1 MSEIDALFITPPSRL
16 EVYQGLSNEY
26 AAIEPPVW
34 SSLIANYLLKRN
46 YIVEIL
52 DSEAENLTH
61 DQTTEKILTINPK
74 LAIFMIYGQQP
85 SASTQCMSSGRK
97 TCLKLNELSS
107 KAIKTIVVGTHSS
120 ALPKKTLDEEPYD
133 FVCQGEG
140 PLTIEKLIEFK
151 IIPII
156 NENDVVSTE
165 ELEGE
170 KFGDNDTLSAFVSNI
185 IDANLLIILSSIEG
199 LFTTDP
205 NRYPQ
210 SAKLISEIKNV
221 GIRDIDSLGGPT
233 TNNRGTGGM
242 NTKLKAIELASVSG
256 TDVIIAS
263 GKNPDN
269 ILKIIN
275 GEKIGTF
282 FPAKLKIIERK
293 KRWLLNNMSRSKS
306 LTVDE
311 GAKNAILQN
320 NTSLLPPGIISVSG
334 SFKAGEVVCILDKK
348 KQLIACGITSYSN
361 KEINKI
367 KGKQSTDII
376 NNLGYIHTEEI
387 IHKNNLVNL

>member
-1 MSEIDALFITPPSRL
+1 MKYKRIVIKIGT
-16 EVYQGLSNEY
+16 
-26 AAIEPPVW
+26 
-34 SSLIANYLLKRN
+34 SLI
-46 YIVEIL
+46 
-52 DSEAENLTH
+52 
-61 DQTTEKILTINPK
+61 TEKDGDLNYKFISK
-74 LAIFMIYGQQP
+74 LSEVCKKLIELNYEIVLI
-85 SASTQCMSSGRK
+85 SSGAVGAGMQLINK
-97 TCLKLNELSS
+97 KLIDNINQKQTSVKQVLASLGQPYLMKHYQEIFDKLD
-107 KAIKTIVVGTHSS
+107 IKTSQILLTRKEITEDKSTY
-120 ALPKKTLDEEPYD
+120 LNIKN
-133 FVCQGEG
+133 
-140 PLTIEKLIEFK
+140 TIEKLIEFK

-170 KFGDNDTLSAFVSNI
+170 KFGDNDTLSSFVSNM

-205 NRYPQ
+205 NLYPQ

-221 GIRDIDSLGGPT
+221 GIQDIDSLGGPT
-233 TNNRGTGGM
+233 TNNLGTGGM
-242 NTKLKAIELASVSG
+242 NAKLKAIELASVSG

-269 ILKIIN
+269 ILKIIS

-311 GAKNAILQN
+311 GAKNAILQK

-334 SFKAGEVVCILDKK
+334 SFKAGEIVCILDKE

-367 KGKQSTDII
+367 KGKQSKDII
-376 NNLGYIHTEEI
+376 NKLGYIHTEEI

>member
-1 MSEIDALFITPPSRL
+1 MKYKRIVIKIGT
-16 EVYQGLSNEY
+16 
-26 AAIEPPVW
+26 
-34 SSLIANYLLKRN
+34 SLI
-46 YIVEIL
+46 
-52 DSEAENLTH
+52 
-61 DQTTEKILTINPK
+61 TEKDGDLNYKFISNLSEVCKK
-74 LAIFMIYGQQP
+74 LIELNYEIVLI
-85 SASTQCMSSGRK
+85 SSGAVGAGMQLINK
-97 TCLKLNELSS
+97 KLIDNINQKQTSVKQVLASLGQPYLMKHYQEIFDKLD
-107 KAIKTIVVGTHSS
+107 IKTSQILLTRKEITEDKSTY
-120 ALPKKTLDEEPYD
+120 LNIKN
-133 FVCQGEG
+133 
-140 PLTIEKLIEFK
+140 TIEKLIEFK

-170 KFGDNDTLSAFVSNI
+170 KFGDNDTLSSFVSNI

-205 NRYPQ
+205 NLYPQ

-221 GIRDIDSLGGPT
+221 SIQDIDSLGGPA
-233 TNNRGTGGM
+233 TNNLGTGGM
-242 NTKLKAIELASVSG
+242 NAKLKAIELASVSG
-256 TDVIIAS
+256 TDVIIAN

-334 SFKAGEVVCILDKK
+334 SFKAGEVVCILDKE
-348 KQLIACGITSYSN
+348 KQLIACGISSYSN

-367 KGKQSTDII
+367 KGKQSKDII

>member
-1 MSEIDALFITPPSRL
+1 MKYKRIVIKIGT
-16 EVYQGLSNEY
+16 
-26 AAIEPPVW
+26 
-34 SSLIANYLLKRN
+34 SLI
-46 YIVEIL
+46 
-52 DSEAENLTH
+52 
-61 DQTTEKILTINPK
+61 TEKDGDLNYKFISNLSEVCKK
-74 LAIFMIYGQQP
+74 LIELNYEIVLI
-85 SASTQCMSSGRK
+85 SSGAVGAGMQLINK
-97 TCLKLNELSS
+97 KLIDNINQKQTSVKQVLASLGQPYLMKHYQEIFDKLD
-107 KAIKTIVVGTHSS
+107 IKTSQILLTRKEITEDKSTY
-120 ALPKKTLDEEPYD
+120 LNIKN
-133 FVCQGEG
+133 
-140 PLTIEKLIEFK
+140 TIEKLIEFK

-170 KFGDNDTLSAFVSNI
+170 KFGDNDTLSSFVSNI

-205 NRYPQ
+205 NLYPQ

-221 GIRDIDSLGGPT
+221 GIQDIDSLGGPT
-233 TNNRGTGGM
+233 TSNLGTGGM
-242 NTKLKAIELASVSG
+242 NAKLKAIELASVSG

-320 NTSLLPPGIISVSG
+320 NTSLLPPGVISVSG
-334 SFKAGEVVCILDKK
+334 SFKAGEVLCILDKE

>member
-1 MSEIDALFITPPSRL
+1 MKYKRIVIKIGT
-16 EVYQGLSNEY
+16 
-26 AAIEPPVW
+26 
-34 SSLIANYLLKRN
+34 SLI
-46 YIVEIL
+46 
-52 DSEAENLTH
+52 
-61 DQTTEKILTINPK
+61 TEKDGDLNYKFISDLSEVCKK
-74 LAIFMIYGQQP
+74 LIELNYEIVLI
-85 SASTQCMSSGRK
+85 SSGAVGAGMQLINK
-97 TCLKLNELSS
+97 KLIDNINQKQTSVKQVLASLGQPYLMKHYQEIFDKLD
-107 KAIKTIVVGTHSS
+107 IKTSQILLTRKEITEDKSTY
-120 ALPKKTLDEEPYD
+120 LNIKN
-133 FVCQGEG
+133 
-140 PLTIEKLIEFK
+140 TIEKLIEFK

-170 KFGDNDTLSAFVSNI
+170 KFGDNDTLSSFVSNM

-205 NRYPQ
+205 NLYPQ

-221 GIRDIDSLGGPT
+221 GIQDIDSLGGPT
-233 TNNRGTGGM
+233 TNNLGTGGM
-242 NTKLKAIELASVSG
+242 DAKLKAIELASVSG

-320 NTSLLPPGIISVSG
+320 NTSLLPPGVISVSG
-334 SFKAGEVVCILDKK
+334 SFKAGEVLCILDKE

-367 KGKQSTDII
+367 KGKQSKDII
-376 NNLGYIHTEEI
+376 NNLGYIYTEEI

>member
-1 MSEIDALFITPPSRL
+1 MKYKRIVIKIGT
-16 EVYQGLSNEY
+16 
-26 AAIEPPVW
+26 
-34 SSLIANYLLKRN
+34 SLI
-46 YIVEIL
+46 
-52 DSEAENLTH
+52 
-61 DQTTEKILTINPK
+61 TEKDGDLNYKFISNLSEVCKK
-74 LAIFMIYGQQP
+74 LIELNYEIVLI
-85 SASTQCMSSGRK
+85 SSGAVGAGMQLINK
-97 TCLKLNELSS
+97 KLIDNINQKQTSVKQVLASLGQPYLMKHYQEIFDKLD
-107 KAIKTIVVGTHSS
+107 IKTSQILLTRKEITEDKSTY
-120 ALPKKTLDEEPYD
+120 LNIKN
-133 FVCQGEG
+133 
-140 PLTIEKLIEFK
+140 TIEKLIEFK

-170 KFGDNDTLSAFVSNI
+170 KFGDNDTLSSFVSNM

-205 NRYPQ
+205 NLYPQ

-221 GIRDIDSLGGPT
+221 GIQDIDSLGGPT
-233 TNNRGTGGM
+233 TNNLGTGGM
-242 NTKLKAIELASVSG
+242 NAKLKAIELASVSG

-311 GAKNAILQN
+311 GAKNAILQK

-334 SFKAGEVVCILDKK
+334 SFKAGEVVCILDKE

-367 KGKQSTDII
+367 KGKQSKDII
-376 NNLGYIHTEEI
+376 NKLGYIHTEEI

>member
-1 MSEIDALFITPPSRL
+1 MKYKRIVIKIGT
-16 EVYQGLSNEY
+16 
-26 AAIEPPVW
+26 
-34 SSLIANYLLKRN
+34 SLI
-46 YIVEIL
+46 
-52 DSEAENLTH
+52 
-61 DQTTEKILTINPK
+61 TEKDGDLNYKFISNLSEVCKK
-74 LAIFMIYGQQP
+74 LIELNYEIVLI
-85 SASTQCMSSGRK
+85 SSGAVGAGMQLINK
-97 TCLKLNELSS
+97 KLIDNINQKQTSIKQVLASLGQPYLMKHYQEIFDKLD
-107 KAIKTIVVGTHSS
+107 IKTSQILLTRKEITEDKSTY
-120 ALPKKTLDEEPYD
+120 LNIKN
-133 FVCQGEG
+133 
-140 PLTIEKLIEFK
+140 TIEKLIEFK

-205 NRYPQ
+205 NLYPQ

-233 TNNRGTGGM
+233 TNNLGTGGM

-256 TDVIIAS
+256 TDVIITS

-334 SFKAGEVVCILDKK
+334 SFKAGEVICILDKK

>member
-1 MSEIDALFITPPSRL
+1 MKYKRIVIKIGT
-16 EVYQGLSNEY
+16 
-26 AAIEPPVW
+26 
-34 SSLIANYLLKRN
+34 SLI
-46 YIVEIL
+46 
-52 DSEAENLTH
+52 
-61 DQTTEKILTINPK
+61 TEKDGDLNYKFISNLSEVCKK
-74 LAIFMIYGQQP
+74 LIELNYEIVLI
-85 SASTQCMSSGRK
+85 SSGAVGAGMQLINK
-97 TCLKLNELSS
+97 KLIDNINQKQTSVKQVLASIGQPYLMKHYQEIFDKLD
-107 KAIKTIVVGTHSS
+107 IKTSQILLTRKEITEDKSTY
-120 ALPKKTLDEEPYD
+120 LNIKN
-133 FVCQGEG
+133 
-140 PLTIEKLIEFK
+140 TIEKLIEFK

-170 KFGDNDTLSAFVSNI
+170 KFGDNDTLSSFVSNM

-205 NRYPQ
+205 NLYPQ

-221 GIRDIDSLGGPT
+221 GIQDIDSLGGPT
-233 TNNRGTGGM
+233 TNNLGTGGM
-242 NTKLKAIELASVSG
+242 NAKLKAIELASVSG

-311 GAKNAILQN
+311 GAKDAILQK

-334 SFKAGEVVCILDKK
+334 SFKAGEVVCILDTE

-367 KGKQSTDII
+367 KGKQSKDII
-376 NNLGYIHTEEI
+376 NKLGYIHTEEI

>member
-1 MSEIDALFITPPSRL
+1 MKYKRIVIKIGT
-16 EVYQGLSNEY
+16 
-26 AAIEPPVW
+26 
-34 SSLIANYLLKRN
+34 SLI
-46 YIVEIL
+46 
-52 DSEAENLTH
+52 
-61 DQTTEKILTINPK
+61 TEKDGDLNYKFISK
-74 LAIFMIYGQQP
+74 LSEVCKKLIELNYEIVLI
-85 SASTQCMSSGRK
+85 SSGAVGAGMQLINK
-97 TCLKLNELSS
+97 KLIDNINQKQTSVKQVLASIGQPYLMKHYQEIFDKLD
-107 KAIKTIVVGTHSS
+107 IKTSQILLTRKEITEDKSTY
-120 ALPKKTLDEEPYD
+120 LNIKN
-133 FVCQGEG
+133 
-140 PLTIEKLIEFK
+140 TIEKLIEFK

-170 KFGDNDTLSAFVSNI
+170 KFGDNDTLSSFVSNM

-205 NRYPQ
+205 NLYPQ

-221 GIRDIDSLGGPT
+221 GIQDIDSLGGPT
-233 TNNRGTGGM
+233 TNNLGTGGM
-242 NTKLKAIELASVSG
+242 NAKLKAIELASVSG

-311 GAKNAILQN
+311 GAKNAILQK

-334 SFKAGEVVCILDKK
+334 SFKAGEIVCILDKE

-367 KGKQSTDII
+367 KGKQSKDII
-376 NNLGYIHTEEI
+376 NKLGYIHTEEI

>member
-1 MSEIDALFITPPSRL
+1 MKYKRIVIKIGT
-16 EVYQGLSNEY
+16 
-26 AAIEPPVW
+26 
-34 SSLIANYLLKRN
+34 SLI
-46 YIVEIL
+46 
-52 DSEAENLTH
+52 
-61 DQTTEKILTINPK
+61 TEKDGDLNYKFISNLSEVCKK
-74 LAIFMIYGQQP
+74 LIELNYEIVLI
-85 SASTQCMSSGRK
+85 SSGAVGAGMQLINK
-97 TCLKLNELSS
+97 KLIDNINQKQTSVKQVLASLGQPYLMKHYQEIFNKLD
-107 KAIKTIVVGTHSS
+107 IKTSQILLTRKEITEDKSTY
-120 ALPKKTLDEEPYD
+120 LNIKN
-133 FVCQGEG
+133 
-140 PLTIEKLIEFK
+140 TIEKLIEFK

-170 KFGDNDTLSAFVSNI
+170 KFGDNDTLSSFVSNI

-205 NRYPQ
+205 NLYPQ

-221 GIRDIDSLGGPT
+221 SIQDIDSLGGPT
-233 TNNRGTGGM
+233 TNNLGTGGM
-242 NTKLKAIELASVSG
+242 NAKLKAIELASVSG

-334 SFKAGEVVCILDKK
+334 SFKAGEVVCILDKE

-367 KGKQSTDII
+367 KGKQSKDII
-376 NNLGYIHTEEI
+376 NNLGYIYTEEI

>member
-1 MSEIDALFITPPSRL
+1 MKYKRIVIKIGT
-16 EVYQGLSNEY
+16 
-26 AAIEPPVW
+26 
-34 SSLIANYLLKRN
+34 SLI
-46 YIVEIL
+46 
-52 DSEAENLTH
+52 
-61 DQTTEKILTINPK
+61 TEKDGDLNYKFISNLSEVCKK
-74 LAIFMIYGQQP
+74 LIELNYEIVLI
-85 SASTQCMSSGRK
+85 SSGAVGAGMQLINK
-97 TCLKLNELSS
+97 KLIDNINQKQTSVKQVLASLGQPYLMKHYQEIFDKLD
-107 KAIKTIVVGTHSS
+107 IKTSQILLTRKEITEDKSTY
-120 ALPKKTLDEEPYD
+120 LNIKN
-133 FVCQGEG
+133 
-140 PLTIEKLIEFK
+140 TIEKLIEFK

-205 NRYPQ
+205 NLYPQ

-233 TNNRGTGGM
+233 TNNLGTGGM

-334 SFKAGEVVCILDKK
+334 SFKAGEVVCILDKE

>member
-1 MSEIDALFITPPSRL
+1 MKYKRIVIKIGT
-16 EVYQGLSNEY
+16 
-26 AAIEPPVW
+26 
-34 SSLIANYLLKRN
+34 SLITGKDGDLNSKF
-46 YIVEIL
+46 IL
-52 DSEAENLTH
+52 DLSEVC
-61 DQTTEKILTINPK
+61 EKLIK
-74 LAIFMIYGQQP
+74 LNYEIVLI
-85 SASTQCMSSGRK
+85 SSGAVGAGIQLIDKKLIDNINQKQTSVKQVLASLGQPYLMKHYQEIFNKSDLKTSQILLTRK
-97 TCLKLNELSS
+97 EITEDKSTYLN
-107 KAIKTIVVGTHSS
+107 IKN
-120 ALPKKTLDEEPYD
+120 
-133 FVCQGEG
+133 
-140 PLTIEKLIEFK
+140 TIEKLIEFK

-170 KFGDNDTLSAFVSNI
+170 KFGDNDTLSSFVSNM

-205 NRYPQ
+205 NLYPK
-210 SAKLISEIKNV
+210 SAELISEIKNV
-221 GIRDIDSLGGPT
+221 GIQDINSLGGPS
-233 TNNRGTGGM
+233 TNNLGTGGM
-242 NTKLKAIELASVSG
+242 DAKLKAIEMASVSG

-263 GKNPDN
+263 GKNPKN

-275 GEKIGTF
+275 GEKVGTF

-306 LTVDE
+306 LTVDQ
-311 GAKNAILQN
+311 GAKNAILNN
-320 NTSLLPPGIISVSG
+320 NTSLLPAGIISVSG
-334 SFKAGEVVCILDKK
+334 SFKAGEVVSILDKA

-367 KGKQSTDII
+367 KGKQSKEII
-376 NNLGYIHTEEI
+376 NYLGYIHTEEI

>member
-1 MSEIDALFITPPSRL
+1 MKYKRIVIKIGT
-16 EVYQGLSNEY
+16 
-26 AAIEPPVW
+26 
-34 SSLIANYLLKRN
+34 SLI
-46 YIVEIL
+46 
-52 DSEAENLTH
+52 
-61 DQTTEKILTINPK
+61 TEKDGNLNSKFISNLSKICEK
-74 LAIFMIYGQQP
+74 LIKLNYEIVLV
-85 SASTQCMSSGRK
+85 SSGAVGAGMQLIDK
-97 TCLKLNELSS
+97 KIIDNTNQKQTSVKQVLASLGQPYLMKHYQEIFNKSD
-107 KAIKTIVVGTHSS
+107 IKTSQILLTRKEITEDKSTYINI
-120 ALPKKTLDEEPYD
+120 KN
-133 FVCQGEG
+133 
-140 PLTIEKLIEFK
+140 TIEKLIEFN

-170 KFGDNDTLSAFVSNI
+170 KFGDNDTLSSFVSNM

-205 NRYPQ
+205 NLYPQ
-210 SAKLISEIKNV
+210 TAKLIKEIKNV
-221 GIRDIDSLGGPT
+221 GIQDIDSLGGPS
-233 TNNRGTGGM
+233 TNNLGTGGM
-242 NTKLKAIELASVSG
+242 DAKLKAIEMASVSG

-263 GKNPDN
+263 GKNPEN

-306 LTVDE
+306 LTVDQ
-311 GAKNAILQN
+311 GAKNAILNN
-320 NTSLLPPGIISVSG
+320 NTSLLPAGIISVSG
-334 SFKAGEVVCILDKK
+334 SFKAGEVVSILDKA

-367 KGKQSTDII
+367 KGKQSKEII
-376 NNLGYIHTEEI
+376 NYLGYIHTEEI

>member
-1 MSEIDALFITPPSRL
+1 MKYKRIVIKIGT
-16 EVYQGLSNEY
+16 
-26 AAIEPPVW
+26 
-34 SSLIANYLLKRN
+34 SLI
-46 YIVEIL
+46 
-52 DSEAENLTH
+52 
-61 DQTTEKILTINPK
+61 TEKDGNLNSKFISNLSKICEK
-74 LAIFMIYGQQP
+74 LIKLNYEIVLV
-85 SASTQCMSSGRK
+85 SSGAVGAGMQLIDK
-97 TCLKLNELSS
+97 KIIDNTNQKQTSVKQVLASLGQPYLMKHYQEIFNKLD
-107 KAIKTIVVGTHSS
+107 IKTSQILLTRKEITEDKSTYINI
-120 ALPKKTLDEEPYD
+120 KN
-133 FVCQGEG
+133 
-140 PLTIEKLIEFK
+140 TIEKLIEFN

-170 KFGDNDTLSAFVSNI
+170 KFGDNDTLSSFVSNM

-205 NRYPQ
+205 NLYPQ
-210 SAKLISEIKNV
+210 SAKLITEIKNV
-221 GIRDIDSLGGPT
+221 GIQDIDSLGGPSS
-233 TNNRGTGGM
+233 NNLGTGGM
-242 NTKLKAIELASVSG
+242 DAKLKAIEMASVSG

-263 GKNPDN
+263 GKNPEN

-306 LTVDE
+306 LTVDQ
-311 GAKNAILQN
+311 GAKNAILNN
-320 NTSLLPPGIISVSG
+320 NTSLLPAGIISVSG
-334 SFKAGEVVCILDKK
+334 SFKAGEVVSILDKA

-367 KGKQSTDII
+367 KGKQSKEII
-376 NNLGYIHTEEI
+376 NYLGYIHTEEI

>member
-1 MSEIDALFITPPSRL
+1 MKYKRIVIKIGT
-16 EVYQGLSNEY
+16 
-26 AAIEPPVW
+26 
-34 SSLIANYLLKRN
+34 SLI
-46 YIVEIL
+46 
-52 DSEAENLTH
+52 
-61 DQTTEKILTINPK
+61 TEKDGDLNYKFISNLSEVCKK
-74 LAIFMIYGQQP
+74 LIELNYEIVLI
-85 SASTQCMSSGRK
+85 SSGAVGAGMQLINK
-97 TCLKLNELSS
+97 KLIDNINQKQTSVKQVLASLGQPYLMKHYQEIFDKLD
-107 KAIKTIVVGTHSS
+107 IKTSQILLTRKEITEDKSTY
-120 ALPKKTLDEEPYD
+120 LNIKN
-133 FVCQGEG
+133 
-140 PLTIEKLIEFK
+140 TIEKLIEFK

-170 KFGDNDTLSAFVSNI
+170 KFGDNDTLSSFVSNI

-205 NRYPQ
+205 NLYPQ

-221 GIRDIDSLGGPT
+221 SIQDIDSLGGPT
-233 TNNRGTGGM
+233 TNNLGTGGM
-242 NTKLKAIELASVSG
+242 NAKLKAIELASVSG
-256 TDVIIAS
+256 TDVIIAN

-320 NTSLLPPGIISVSG
+320 NTSLLPPGVISVSG
-334 SFKAGEVVCILDKK
+334 SFKAGEVLCILDKE
-348 KQLIACGITSYSN
+348 KQLIACGISSYSN

-367 KGKQSTDII
+367 KGKQSKDII

>member
-1 MSEIDALFITPPSRL
+1 MKYKRIVIKIGT
-16 EVYQGLSNEY
+16 
-26 AAIEPPVW
+26 
-34 SSLIANYLLKRN
+34 SLI
-46 YIVEIL
+46 
-52 DSEAENLTH
+52 
-61 DQTTEKILTINPK
+61 TEKDGDLNYKFISNLSEVCKK
-74 LAIFMIYGQQP
+74 LIELNYEIVLI
-85 SASTQCMSSGRK
+85 SSGAVGAGMQLINK
-97 TCLKLNELSS
+97 KLIDNINQKQTSVKQVLASIGQPYLMKHYQEIFDKLD
-107 KAIKTIVVGTHSS
+107 IKTSQILLTRKEITEDKSTY
-120 ALPKKTLDEEPYD
+120 LNIKN
-133 FVCQGEG
+133 
-140 PLTIEKLIEFK
+140 TIEKLIEFK

-170 KFGDNDTLSAFVSNI
+170 KFGDNDTLSSFVSNM

-205 NRYPQ
+205 NLYPQ

-221 GIRDIDSLGGPT
+221 GIQDIDSLGGPT
-233 TNNRGTGGM
+233 ASNLGTGGM
-242 NTKLKAIELASVSG
+242 NAKLKAIELASVSG

-311 GAKNAILQN
+311 GAKNAILQK

-334 SFKAGEVVCILDKK
+334 SFKAGEVVCILDKE

-367 KGKQSTDII
+367 KGKQSKDII
-376 NNLGYIHTEEI
+376 NKLGYIHTEEI

>member
-1 MSEIDALFITPPSRL
+1 MKYKRIVIKIGT
-16 EVYQGLSNEY
+16 
-26 AAIEPPVW
+26 
-34 SSLIANYLLKRN
+34 SLI
-46 YIVEIL
+46 
-52 DSEAENLTH
+52 
-61 DQTTEKILTINPK
+61 TEKDGDLNYKFISNLSEVCKK
-74 LAIFMIYGQQP
+74 LIELNYEIVLI
-85 SASTQCMSSGRK
+85 SSGAVGAGMQLINK
-97 TCLKLNELSS
+97 KLIDNINQKQTSVKQVLASLGQPYLMKHYQEIFDKLD
-107 KAIKTIVVGTHSS
+107 IKTSQILLTRKEITEDKSTY
-120 ALPKKTLDEEPYD
+120 LNIKN
-133 FVCQGEG
+133 
-140 PLTIEKLIEFK
+140 TIEKLIEFK

-205 NRYPQ
+205 NLYPQ
-210 SAKLISEIKNV
+210 SAKLISEVKNV

-233 TNNRGTGGM
+233 TNNLGTGGM

-334 SFKAGEVVCILDKK
+334 SFKAGEVLCILDKE

>member
-1 MSEIDALFITPPSRL
+1 MKYKRIVIKIGT
-16 EVYQGLSNEY
+16 
-26 AAIEPPVW
+26 
-34 SSLIANYLLKRN
+34 SLI
-46 YIVEIL
+46 
-52 DSEAENLTH
+52 
-61 DQTTEKILTINPK
+61 TEKDGDLNYKFISDLSEVCKK
-74 LAIFMIYGQQP
+74 LIELNYEIVLI
-85 SASTQCMSSGRK
+85 SSGAVGAGMQLINK
-97 TCLKLNELSS
+97 KLIDNINQKQTSVKQVLASLGQPYLMKHYQEIFDKLD
-107 KAIKTIVVGTHSS
+107 IKTSQILLTRKEITEDKSTY
-120 ALPKKTLDEEPYD
+120 LNIKN
-133 FVCQGEG
+133 
-140 PLTIEKLIEFK
+140 TIEKLIEFK

-170 KFGDNDTLSAFVSNI
+170 KFGDNDTLSSFVSNI

-205 NRYPQ
+205 NLYPQ

-221 GIRDIDSLGGPT
+221 GIQDIDSLGGPT
-233 TNNRGTGGM
+233 TSNLGTGGM
-242 NTKLKAIELASVSG
+242 NAKLKAIELASVSG

-263 GKNPDN
+263 GKNPNN

-311 GAKNAILQN
+311 GAKNAILQK
-320 NTSLLPPGIISVSG
+320 NTSLLPPGVISVSG
-334 SFKAGEVVCILDKK
+334 SFKAGEVLCILDKE

-367 KGKQSTDII
+367 KGKQSKDII
-376 NNLGYIHTEEI
+376 NKLGYIHTEEI

>member
-1 MSEIDALFITPPSRL
+1 MKYKRIVIKIGT
-16 EVYQGLSNEY
+16 
-26 AAIEPPVW
+26 
-34 SSLIANYLLKRN
+34 SLI
-46 YIVEIL
+46 
-52 DSEAENLTH
+52 
-61 DQTTEKILTINPK
+61 TEKDGDLNYKFISDLSEVCKK
-74 LAIFMIYGQQP
+74 LIELNYEIVLI
-85 SASTQCMSSGRK
+85 SSGAVGAGMQLINK
-97 TCLKLNELSS
+97 KLIDNINQKQTSVKQVLASLGQPYLMKHYQEIFDKLD
-107 KAIKTIVVGTHSS
+107 IKTSQILLTRKEITEDKSTY
-120 ALPKKTLDEEPYD
+120 LNIKN
-133 FVCQGEG
+133 
-140 PLTIEKLIEFK
+140 TIEKLIEFK

-170 KFGDNDTLSAFVSNI
+170 KFGDNDTLSSFVSNI

-205 NRYPQ
+205 NLYPQ

-221 GIRDIDSLGGPT
+221 GIQDIDSLGGPT
-233 TNNRGTGGM
+233 TNNLGTGGM
-242 NTKLKAIELASVSG
+242 NAKLKAIELASVSG

-311 GAKNAILQN
+311 GAKNAILQK

-334 SFKAGEVVCILDKK
+334 SFKAGEVLCILDKE

-367 KGKQSTDII
+367 KGKQSKDII
-376 NNLGYIHTEEI
+376 NKLGYIHTEEI

>member
-1 MSEIDALFITPPSRL
+1 MKYKRIVIKIGT
-16 EVYQGLSNEY
+16 
-26 AAIEPPVW
+26 
-34 SSLIANYLLKRN
+34 SLI
-46 YIVEIL
+46 
-52 DSEAENLTH
+52 
-61 DQTTEKILTINPK
+61 TEKNGDLNSKFILNLSEVCEK
-74 LAIFMIYGQQP
+74 LIKLNHEIVLI
-85 SASTQCMSSGRK
+85 SSGAVGAGIQLIDKKLIDNINQKQTSVKQVLASLGQPYLMKHYQEIFNQLNLKTSQILLTRK
-97 TCLKLNELSS
+97 EITEDKSTYLN
-107 KAIKTIVVGTHSS
+107 IKN
-120 ALPKKTLDEEPYD
+120 
-133 FVCQGEG
+133 
-140 PLTIEKLIEFK
+140 TIEKLIEFK

-170 KFGDNDTLSAFVSNI
+170 KFGDNDTLSSFVSNM

-205 NRYPQ
+205 NLHPQ

-221 GIRDIDSLGGPT
+221 GIQDIDTLGGPSS
-233 TNNRGTGGM
+233 NNIGTGGM
-242 NTKLKAIELASVSG
+242 DAKLKAIEMASVSG
-256 TDVIIAS
+256 TDVVLAS

-269 ILKIIN
+269 ILKIIS
-275 GEKIGTF
+275 GKKIGTF

-293 KRWLLNNMSRSKS
+293 KRWLLNNMSRSKA

-311 GAKNAILQN
+311 GAKNAILNN
-320 NTSLLPPGIISVSG
+320 NTSLLPPGILSVSG
-334 SFKAGEVVCILDKK
+334 TFKAGEVVSILDKS

-367 KGKQSTDII
+367 KGKQSKEII
-376 NNLGYIHTEEI
+376 NCLGYIHTEEI

>member
-1 MSEIDALFITPPSRL
+1 MKYKRIVIKIGT
-16 EVYQGLSNEY
+16 
-26 AAIEPPVW
+26 
-34 SSLIANYLLKRN
+34 SLI
-46 YIVEIL
+46 
-52 DSEAENLTH
+52 
-61 DQTTEKILTINPK
+61 TEKDGDLKYKFISDLSEVCKK
-74 LAIFMIYGQQP
+74 LIELNYEIVLI
-85 SASTQCMSSGRK
+85 SSGAVGAGMQLINK
-97 TCLKLNELSS
+97 KLIDNINQKQTSVKQVLASLGQPYLMKHYQEIFDKLD
-107 KAIKTIVVGTHSS
+107 IKTSQILLTRKEITEDKSTY
-120 ALPKKTLDEEPYD
+120 LNIKN
-133 FVCQGEG
+133 
-140 PLTIEKLIEFK
+140 TIEKLIEFK

-170 KFGDNDTLSAFVSNI
+170 KFGDNDTLSSFVSNI

-205 NRYPQ
+205 NLYPQ

-221 GIRDIDSLGGPT
+221 GIQDIDSLGGPT
-233 TNNRGTGGM
+233 TSNLGSGGM
-242 NTKLKAIELASVSG
+242 NAKLKAIELASVSG

-306 LTVDE
+306 VTIDE

-320 NTSLLPPGIISVSG
+320 NTSLLPPGVISVSG
-334 SFKAGEVVCILDKK
+334 SFKAGEVLCILDKE